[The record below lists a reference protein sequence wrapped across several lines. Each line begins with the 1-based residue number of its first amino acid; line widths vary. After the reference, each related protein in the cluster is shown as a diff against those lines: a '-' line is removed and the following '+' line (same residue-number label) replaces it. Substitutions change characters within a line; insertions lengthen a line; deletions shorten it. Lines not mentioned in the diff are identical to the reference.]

1 MPEYKEPKALNDVA
15 KFHDIFNMP
24 VLDHPTLP
32 AQQRCELRVSLLQ
45 EELNELK
52 DAIAQQDIVAV
63 ADALSDL
70 QYVLS
75 GAILEFGLADRF
87 ADLFGEVQRSNMSK
101 TCKTMEEAKA
111 TQAHYKMTHRVEST
125 IVEKNGEYLVYRAE
139 DQKVLKSINYSP
151 ANLEQFLLDK
161 ESSYPFDL

>member
-1 MPEYKEPKALNDVA
+1 MREYKEPKALNDVA
-15 KFHDIFNMP
+15 KFHDTFNMP
-24 VLDHPTLP
+24 VLDQPTLP
-32 AQQRCELRVSLLQ
+32 SPQRSALRVSLLQ

-75 GAILEFGLADRF
+75 GAVLEFGLAGRF

-101 TCKTMEEAKA
+101 TCKTIEEAQA
-111 TQAHYKMTHRVEST
+111 TQAHYKATHRVEST

-139 DQKVLKSINYSP
+139 DQKVLKSVNYSP
-151 ANLEQFLLDK
+151 ANLEQFILNNDT
-161 ESSYPFDL
+161 FDL

>member
-1 MPEYKEPKALNDVA
+1 MREYKEPKALNDVA
-15 KFHDIFNMP
+15 KFHDTFNMP
-24 VLDHPTLP
+24 VLDQPTLP
-32 AQQRCELRVSLLQ
+32 SPQRSALRVSLLQ

-75 GAILEFGLADRF
+75 GAVLEFGLADRF

-101 TCKTMEEAKA
+101 TCKTIEEAQA
-111 TQAHYKMTHRVEST
+111 TQAHYKATHRVEST

-139 DQKVLKSINYSP
+139 DQKVLKSVNYSP
-151 ANLEQFLLDK
+151 ANLEQFILNNDT
-161 ESSYPFDL
+161 FDL